1 MHKAVTQDRQMLNS
15 KNSNFSVP
23 AQDFFPSAPRV
34 GKVILVHAKEDSD
47 ERIPCEVD
55 ILNARELLDTSLDT
69 NGFVLCN
76 SETKVDN
83 FFDPKQIHEIYYPE
97 MVELIKKQTGGK
109 KVFIFNHTYRSGD
122 EVERIAIKNMHQ
134 AALPP
139 AKMVHNDYTD
149 WSGPQELRIRL
160 SQETNERFAII
171 HTWQPI
177 KPIVSDPLA
186 IVDAKSVDEEDLI
199 VKTIDSGA
207 TRINQTYHMKHSSSH
222 KWYYYPDMQPNEV
235 VFFKGYD
242 SEKDGRTRFTPH
254 GSFSMGNDTPA
265 RQSIELRTFVFF

>member
-1 MHKAVTQDRQMLNS
+1 ME
-15 KNSNFSVP
+15 NSNFFVP
-23 AQDFFPSAPRV
+23 AQDFFPTASKV
-34 GKVILVHAKEDSD
+34 GKTILVHAKEDSD

-55 ILNARELLDTSLDT
+55 ISNARELLNTSLDT

-76 SETKVDN
+76 NESKVNN
-83 FFDPKQIHEIYYPE
+83 FFDPQEICNVYYSE
-97 MVELIKKQTGGK
+97 IVELLKKQTGAK
-109 KVFIFNHTYRSGD
+109 RVFIFNHTFRSGD
-122 EVERIAIKNMHQ
+122 ESERITLKNMRQ

-149 WSGPQELRIRL
+149 WSGPQELKIRL
-160 SQETNERFAII
+160 SEETKERFAII

-177 KPIVSDPLA
+177 KPVYSDPLA
-186 IVDAKSVDEEDLI
+186 IVDAKSVQKNDLI
-199 VKTIDSGA
+199 VKTIDAGD
-207 TRINQTYHMKHSSSH
+207 RINQTYHMKHSSSH

-235 VFFKGYD
+235 LFFKGYD